1 MSYTSRE
8 RALCRGC
15 EKRMKE
21 SGQPIEEFVATAKHN
36 WRSIGTRPCLVPGC
50 ARPRRTIR
58 QALCEA
64 HCYQQ

>member
-1 MSYTSRE
+1 
-8 RALCRGC
+8 
-15 EKRMKE
+15 MKE